1 MTNFAPKLIKLIHS
15 VGKGSRAGDAL
26 KIMEDLEED
35 LTYLYPCMYILLME
49 YMEISCINRA
59 KSSKRTNAR
68 GDHRSYSGQ
77 EMDLEIDG
85 QECMYSLFRAGY
97 VCRVLSVAL

>member
-15 VGKGSRAGDAL
+15 VGKGSRAGEPL
-26 KIMEDLEED
+26 KIIEDLEED
-35 LTYLYPCMYILLME
+35 LAYLYPCMYILLME

-68 GDHRSYSGQ
+68 GDHRSYSEPRNG
-77 EMDLEIDG
+77 
-85 QECMYSLFRAGY
+85 S
-97 VCRVLSVAL
+97 

>member
-15 VGKGSRAGDAL
+15 VGKGSRAGDPL

-35 LTYLYPCMYILLME
+35 LEYLYPYMYILLME

-68 GDHRSYSGQ
+68 ADHRSYSEPRNG
-77 EMDLEIDG
+77 
-85 QECMYSLFRAGY
+85 S
-97 VCRVLSVAL
+97 

>member
-15 VGKGSRAGDAL
+15 VGKGSRAGDPL

-35 LTYLYPCMYILLME
+35 LAYLYPCMYILLME

-68 GDHRSYSGQ
+68 GDHRSYSGMGQ

-85 QECMYSLFRAGY
+85 QEGCTHSFVPAMCVVYY
-97 VCRVLSVAL
+97 Q